1 MLAFSSLILIAMKLS
16 TLFHWAVYFYF
27 GEESIRLIEG
37 LCKYFKRK
45 TMLRNSKIFYK
56 KYSTKSF

>member
-1 MLAFSSLILIAMKLS
+1 MKLS

>member
-1 MLAFSSLILIAMKLS
+1 MKLS

-56 KYSTKSF
+56 KLLKFRIGNSFFEPARTL